1 MLRAAV
7 ATPFFMSKS
16 HPDFLIHSVH
26 SSGISRAC
34 AQSQQRLAKPAA
46 VPTPAITVATP
57 EAELETI
64 DMAAVE
70 ADTQVAL
77 DAASSKSSF
86 SFKVLTVNIHKGFTF
101 FNRKFILP
109 ELREAVRSVGA
120 DVVFLQEVTGTHTKH
135 GERFENY
142 PETPHYEFLA
152 DTIWPQTAY
161 GRNAVYTNGDH
172 GNAVLSKFPI
182 VRFENR
188 DVSIS
193 GPERRG
199 LLHCE
204 LQIPGRSVTVH
215 AICVHLGL
223 METHREQQMKML
235 CDLVRDE
242 IPATSPVVV
251 AGDFNDWRH
260 RAHAVLENGADL
272 HEVFVQA
279 HGKAART
286 FPARLPVLRLDRIYV
301 RNAIGHAPVVLPSRP
316 WSHLSDHA
324 PLAAEIEL

>member
-1 MLRAAV
+1 MPPPVSSPASAA
-7 ATPFFMSKS
+7 T
-16 HPDFLIHSVH
+16 
-26 SSGISRAC
+26 R
-34 AQSQQRLAKPAA
+34 KPRK
-46 VPTPAITVATP
+46 PP
-57 EAELETI
+57 EAHAQGVIEVARHI

-70 ADTQVAL
+70 ADTRAAL
-77 DAASSKSSF
+77 AAIRPSSSF

-101 FNRKFILP
+101 LNRKFILP
-109 ELREAVRSVGA
+109 ELREAVRTVGA
-120 DVVFLQEVTGTHTKH
+120 DVVFLQEVTGNHLKH
-135 GERFENY
+135 PDRFDNY
-142 PETPHYEFLA
+142 PDTPHYEFLA
-152 DTIWPQTAY
+152 DTIWPQFAY
-161 GRNAVYTNGDH
+161 GRNAVYTNGHH

-204 LQIPGRSVTVH
+204 LQIPGRSVNVH

-223 METHREQQMKML
+223 MEAHRAQQIAML
-235 CDLVRDE
+235 CELVRKE
-242 IPATSPVVV
+242 IPAHAPVVV

-260 RAHAVLENGADL
+260 RAHDPMEHKADL

-279 HGKAART
+279 YGKAART
-286 FPARLPVLRLDRIYV
+286 FPARLPLLRLDRIYV
-301 RNAIGHAPVVLPSRP
+301 RNAIGHAPVVLPNKP

>member
-1 MLRAAV
+1 MRDSPLSSPLSSVPSPV
-7 ATPFFMSKS
+7 AEIRVP
-16 HPDFLIHSVH
+16 
-26 SSGISRAC
+26 
-34 AQSQQRLAKPAA
+34 
-46 VPTPAITVATP
+46 VPTDAPV
-57 EAELETI
+57 
-64 DMAAVE
+64 DMAAVD
-70 ADTQVAL
+70 ADTQTAL
-77 DAASSKSSF
+77 AAASSATSF

-120 DVVFLQEVTGTHTKH
+120 DVVFLQEVTGTNAKH
-135 GERFENY
+135 PDKFDNY

-152 DTIWPQTAY
+152 DSIWPQFAY
-161 GRNAVYTNGDH
+161 GRNAVYTHGDH
-172 GNAVLSKFPI
+172 GNAIMSKFPI
-182 VRFENR
+182 VRFENH

-204 LQIPGRSVTVH
+204 IQIPGLSNNVH
-215 AICVHLGL
+215 AICVHLSL
-223 METHREQQMKML
+223 TESHRTQQMDML
-235 CDLVRDE
+235 CKLVHTAV
-242 IPATSPVVV
+242 PPHAPLVV

-260 RAHAVLENGADL
+260 RAKDQLAQGADL

-279 HGKAART
+279 NGRPART
-286 FPARLPVLRLDRIYV
+286 FPARFPLLRLDRIYV
-301 RNAIGHAPVVLPSRP
+301 RNAIGHAPVVLPNKP